1 MKKKYETEDGSRIAP
16 LSDLK
21 DFEVAE
27 GFPDIRGW
35 RVNAAGG
42 AEVGKVHE
50 LLVDVDTMRTRYL
63 DVRLTP
69 ELSASPADRDVLVPI
84 GAAHIESKEDVVVV
98 PLSVERIG
106 LLPPYDHGRLTRAH
120 EFEVRRHFSAG
131 EAAAGAA
138 GAAATRE
145 FYDDSNYDD
154 KRFFDARRS
163 PVRTADELEAE
174 ARRNVGIGETEVRV
188 PVEPDESVEL
198 KRGDGGRDEIIIRR
212 PGNGENRAP

>member
-1 MKKKYETEDGSRIAP
+1 MTKRYEAEDGSRIAP
-16 LSDLK
+16 LGELK

-27 GFPDIRGW
+27 GYPDIRGW

-69 ELSASPADRDVLVPI
+69 EISASPAHRDVLVPI
-84 GAAHIESKEDVVVV
+84 GAAHIDDESDVVVV
-98 PLSVERIG
+98 PLTVERVG
-106 LLPPYDHGRLTRAH
+106 LLPPYDHVLTRAH

-138 GAAATRE
+138 AARE
-145 FYDDSNYDD
+145 FYDDANYDD
-154 KRFFDARRS
+154 RRFFGERRPPARS
-163 PVRTADELEAE
+163 ADELEAE
-174 ARRNVGIGETEVRV
+174 ARRDVKLAETEVRV
-188 PVEPDESVEL
+188 PVAPDESVEV
-198 KRGDGGRDEIIIRR
+198 KRGDGGRDEVIIRR
-212 PGNGENRAP
+212 PGNGETRAT